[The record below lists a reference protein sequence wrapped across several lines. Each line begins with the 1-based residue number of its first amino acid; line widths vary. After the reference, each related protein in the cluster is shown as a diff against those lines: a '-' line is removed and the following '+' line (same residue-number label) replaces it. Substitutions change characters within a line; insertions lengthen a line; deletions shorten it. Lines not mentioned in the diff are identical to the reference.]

1 MCLICIEFQKGK
13 LTAFEARKNLTEIY
27 DDAGFEHVLEV
38 LKIIEEIEDLE
49 KVKEGED
56 LE

>member
-13 LTAFEARKNLTEIY
+13 LTVFEARKNLIEMY
-27 DDAGFEHVLEV
+27 ADVGFEHTLEV
-38 LKIIEEIEDLE
+38 LKIIEEVEDLE